1 MTAIVTLK
9 PGDSYE
15 IVGSLDVDG
24 VAQVLDGFTITSS
37 VRTKG
42 GANVWSCSV
51 TLIPDGLGANKS
63 YALRATPS
71 QTAAAP
77 LGMLESDIVYRWPDG
92 TVETTP
98 TFEIEIVRKVTQ

>member
-1 MTAIVTLK
+1 MSAITTLK

-15 IVGSLDVDG
+15 IVGSLTVDG
-24 VAQVLDGFTITSS
+24 VAQVLDGFTITSD

-42 GANVWSCSV
+42 GASVWDCAV

-63 YALRATPS
+63 FALRATPA

-77 LGMLESDIVYRWPDG
+77 VGILESDIVYTWPDG

-98 TFEIEIVRKVTQ
+98 TFEIEISRKVTQ